1 METTKINNRIR
12 RLRNL
17 KKLGCAAFL
26 IFSFSQSLIFLTSCS
41 DWDDHYDSL
50 ASQGASELTLWQTL
64 QQHPELS
71 DFRDVLSKTKVFKY
85 HKVTGVSYA
94 DLLDGAQTF
103 TVLAPVNG
111 SFNKDSV
118 LSLLSTNRGD
128 SMVVRSFVGNH
139 LSYSQVANVNKPTDF
154 FLINSKR
161 ATIGNNLA
169 IDVPLQQNNIKAKG
183 GILHVLQNTL
193 PYRYNLYETLLNDS
207 RYSKIGEQLSSYDED
222 EFSPTQSVEGGMVDG
237 EQIYV
242 DSVFIERNLM
252 MERIG
257 ELANEDSSYYAVF
270 PNNEEWLRVW
280 NEAMDHF
287 RYDATVENGDSLQ
300 RYWANYALLSDAVFS
315 RTIQSSPEDSLKSY
329 AYDKHYPK
337 YHVFHKPFQ
346 PGGILY
352 GATPRQHSN
361 GTLYSVDKWPFTPET
376 TYLRELKSEGER
388 TGLIVDY
395 TQCSFTTR
403 IHAADSVS
411 ENEYLVITPR
421 STTTN
426 WTMMFKLENTL
437 AANYDICAIVLP
449 VTIYNPNAQLKP
461 CKFQAEISYVDE
473 NGVTQ
478 TFNCDNT
485 KFTTD
490 PTRVD
495 TVMLAE
501 NFRLPVCNYDQT
513 NMKFTVKLKCSIL
526 ARESNQFSREMFLD
540 CIYLRPRN
548 ENQNNSEH

>member
-1 METTKINNRIR
+1 MANVPM
-12 RLRNL
+12 
-17 KKLGCAAFL
+17 KLLCATLFML
-26 IFSFSQSLIFLTSCS
+26 CSSFFVSCS
-41 DWDDHYDSL
+41 DWDDHYESL
-50 ASQGASELTLWQTL
+50 ASEGTSDLTLWQTL

-71 DFRDVLSKTKVFKY
+71 DFREVLSKTKVFKY

-118 LSLLSTNRGD
+118 LNLLSTNRGD

-139 LSYSQVANVNKPTDF
+139 LSYSQVANINKPTDF

-183 GILHVLQNTL
+183 GILHILQNTL
-193 PYRYNLYETLLNDS
+193 PYRYNLYEALLNDS

-242 DSVFIERNLM
+242 DSVFIEHNRML
-252 MERIG
+252 ESIG
-257 ELANEDSSYYAVF
+257 QLASEDSTYYAVF
-270 PNNEEWLRVW
+270 PTNDEWQRVW
-280 NEAMDHF
+280 DEAMSHF
-287 RYDATVENGDSLQ
+287 RYDTTVENADSLQ
-300 RYWANYALLSDAVFS
+300 RYWANHALFSDAVFS

-352 GATPRQHSN
+352 GATPRQYSN
-361 GTLYSVDKWPFTPET
+361 GTLYSVNSWPFTPEM
-376 TYLRELKSEGER
+376 TYLREVKTEGER
-388 TGLIVDY
+388 TGLILED
-395 TQCSFTTR
+395 TQCTYTTR

-426 WTMMFKLENTL
+426 WTMTFKLENTL
-437 AANYDICAIVLP
+437 AATYDICAIVLP
-449 VTIYNPNAQLKP
+449 ATIYNPNAQLKP
-461 CKFQAEISYVDE
+461 CKFQAEIGYVDE
-473 NGVTQ
+473 NGEPQ
-478 TFNCDNT
+478 MFNCNNT
-485 KFTTD
+485 KFTSD

-501 NFRLPVCNYDQT
+501 NFTLPVCNYDQT

-540 CIYLRPRN
+540 CIYLRPKKN
-548 ENQNNSEH
+548 LNTEQ